1 MLKVNPLIPKIPMLI
16 SRSFTELM
24 LYRISLTLSYQILAV
39 TVGWHI
45 YEITKDPISLGLIGL
60 AEVVPYF
67 CSALFA
73 GHAVDVMSKRKI
85 AILGCLIH
93 AVIAALMVVV
103 TLDTMQLFDKHTQ
116 WFIYFGIGLAGLARA
131 FLRPTYQVLFAQV
144 LARKDFARGSAVGTV
159 IFQMSQV
166 AGPALGGVLI
176 AWPGLVSA
184 YVASGLFALCGVV
197 SLLLLSI
204 REDVSQQSSPSV
216 WKGIIQGLRFVFS
229 KQLML
234 AAMALD
240 MFAVLFGGAVS
251 MLPAFIDE
259 VLQGS
264 PENLGILR
272 AAPALGSALI
282 GLWLA
287 RVPIDQHAGKLML
300 AGVAGFGLAVIG
312 FGFSTSLWVAA
323 SCLLFTGIFDG
334 ISVVVRSTVFQ
345 LITPD
350 NMRGRVSAING
361 IFIGSSNEIGALES
375 GLAASLMGL
384 STSIVFGGG
393 MTILV
398 VIVCWFAAPQLRSL
412 HMNQLHEKSA

>member
-1 MLKVNPLIPKIPMLI
+1 MLI

-24 LYRISLTLSYQILAV
+24 FYRVSLTLSYQILAV

-45 YEITKDPISLGLIGL
+45 YVITKDPISLGLIGL

-73 GHAVDVMSKRKI
+73 GHAVDVMSKRRI
-85 AILGCLIH
+85 AIMGCAIH
-93 AVIAALMVVV
+93 ALIATLMVAV
-103 TLDTMQLFDKHTQ
+103 TLDALAATRVQTE
-116 WFIYFGIGLAGLARA
+116 WFIYLGMGLAGLARA

-144 LARKDFARGSAVGTV
+144 LKREEFVRGSAIGTV
-159 IFQMSQV
+159 VFQVAQV
-166 AGPALGGVLI
+166 AGPALGGALI
-176 AWPGLVSA
+176 AWTGLTSA
-184 YVASGLFALCGVV
+184 YVASGVFALTGIF
-197 SLLLLSI
+197 SLMLLHI
-204 REDVSQQSSPSV
+204 RQEPPHQSAGSMWS
-216 WKGIIQGLRFVFS
+216 GIVQGLHFVFT
-229 KQLML
+229 KQIML

-259 VLQGS
+259 VLKGS

-287 RVPIDQHAGKLML
+287 RAPIEHHAGRYML
-300 AGVAGFGLAVIG
+300 AAVAGFGLTAIA
-312 FGFSTSLWVAA
+312 FGLSTSLWFAA
-323 SCLLFTGIFDG
+323 ACLLLSGVFDG
-334 ISVVVRSTVFQ
+334 ISVVLRSTIFQ

-350 NMRGRVSAING
+350 HMRGRISAING

-384 STSIVFGGG
+384 SASIVFGGG
-393 MTILV
+393 MTLLV
-398 VIVCWFAAPQLRSL
+398 VIVCWIAAPQLRNL
-412 HMNQLHEKSA
+412 NLRHLHEKNA

>member
-1 MLKVNPLIPKIPMLI
+1 MLI

-24 LYRISLTLSYQILAV
+24 LYRVSLTLSYQILAV

-45 YEITKDPISLGLIGL
+45 YEITHDPLSLGLIGL
-60 AEVVPYF
+60 AEVLPYF

-73 GHAVDVMSKRKI
+73 GHAVDVMPKRRI
-85 AILGCLIH
+85 AIFGCLIH
-93 AVIAALMVVV
+93 AVIAGLLVVV
-103 TLDTMQLFDKHTQ
+103 TLDVMQVSSLHAK

-144 LARKDFARGSAVGTV
+144 LERKDFARGSAVGTV
-159 IFQMSQV
+159 IFQVSQV

-176 AWPGLVSA
+176 AWSGLVSA
-184 YVASGLFALCGVV
+184 YAVSGLFALCGVV
-197 SLLLLSI
+197 SLLLLTIHEESTQ
-204 REDVSQQSSPSV
+204 EKNPSV
-216 WKGIIQGLRFVFS
+216 WQGIVLGLQFVFT

-259 VLQGS
+259 ILQGS
-264 PENLGILR
+264 PENLGVLR

-282 GLWLA
+282 GLWLT
-287 RVPIDQHAGKLML
+287 RVPIDQHAGRLML
-300 AGVAGFGLAVIG
+300 GAVAGFGLAVIA
-312 FGFSTSLWVAA
+312 FGFSTSLWFAA
-323 SCLLFTGIFDG
+323 LCLLLTGVFDG

-384 STSIVFGGG
+384 SASIVFGGA
-393 MTILV
+393 MTLLV
-398 VIVCWFAAPQLRSL
+398 VLVCWFAAPQLRNL
-412 HMNQLHEKSA
+412 HIRHLQEKNA

>member
-1 MLKVNPLIPKIPMLI
+1 
-16 SRSFTELM
+16 M
-24 LYRISLTLSYQILAV
+24 LYRVSLTLSYQILAV

-45 YEITKDPISLGLIGL
+45 YEITRDPLSLGLIGL

-73 GHAVDVMSKRKI
+73 GHAVDVMSKRRI
-85 AILGCLIH
+85 AIFGCLIH
-93 AVIAALMVVV
+93 TVIAGLMVVV
-103 TLDTMQLFDKHTQ
+103 TLDTMHLFNPYAQ

-144 LARKDFARGSAVGTV
+144 LERKDYARGSAVGTV
-159 IFQMSQV
+159 IFQVSQV

-176 AWPGLVSA
+176 AWSGLVSA
-184 YVASGLFALCGVV
+184 YAASGFFALTGVV
-197 SLLLLSI
+197 SLLLLTI
-204 REDVSQQSSPSV
+204 REEITLEKNPSV
-216 WKGIIQGLRFVFS
+216 WQGIVLGLKFVFS

-259 VLQGS
+259 ILHGS

-300 AGVAGFGLAVIG
+300 AGVAGFGLAVIA

-323 SCLLFTGIFDG
+323 TCLLFTGIFDG

-350 NMRGRVSAING
+350 KMRGKVSAING

-384 STSIVFGGG
+384 STSIVFGGA
-393 MTILV
+393 MTLCI
-398 VIVCWFAAPQLRSL
+398 VIICCFAAPQLRNL
-412 HMNQLHEKSA
+412 HMHQLQEKST

>member
-1 MLKVNPLIPKIPMLI
+1 MLI

-24 LYRISLTLSYQILAV
+24 LYRVCLTLSYQILAV

-73 GHAVDVMSKRKI
+73 GHAVDVMSKRRI
-85 AILGCLIH
+85 AIFGCLIH
-93 AVIAALMVVV
+93 AVIAAFLVLVSMNKLAIFGV
-103 TLDTMQLFDKHTQ
+103 QAS

-144 LARKDFARGSAVGTV
+144 LARDQFARGSAIGTV
-159 IFQMSQV
+159 IFQVSQI
-166 AGPALGGVLI
+166 AGPAIGGVLI
-176 AWPGLVSA
+176 AWSGLISA
-184 YVASGLFALCGVV
+184 YLASGLFALCGVV
-197 SLLLLSI
+197 SLFFLNI
-204 REDVSQQSSPSV
+204 REELPAEKSQPV
-216 WKGIIQGLRFVFS
+216 WQGIAQGLRFVIS

-259 VLQGS
+259 ILQGS

-282 GLWLA
+282 GIWLA
-287 RVPIDQHAGKLML
+287 KMPIDRHAGKLML
-300 AGVAGFGLAVIG
+300 IAVGGFGVAVIAFGI
-312 FGFSTSLWVAA
+312 STSLWFAA
-323 SCLLFTGIFDG
+323 LCLLFTGVFDG
-334 ISVVVRSTVFQ
+334 VSVVVRSTVFQ

-384 STSIVFGGG
+384 SASIVFGGV
-393 MTILV
+393 MTVFV
-398 VIVCWFAAPQLRSL
+398 VIVCWYAAPQLRNL
-412 HMNQLHEKSA
+412 HIHQLHQKTIS

>member
-1 MLKVNPLIPKIPMLI
+1 MLI

-24 LYRISLTLSYQILAV
+24 FYRVSLTLSYQILAV

-45 YEITKDPISLGLIGL
+45 YEITKDPLSLGLIGL

-73 GHAVDVMSKRKI
+73 GHAVDVMPKRRI
-85 AILGCLIH
+85 AIFGCLIH
-93 AVIAALMVVV
+93 AVIAGLMVLVSA
-103 TLDTMQLFDKHTQ
+103 DAMGLFGLHAQ

-144 LARKDFARGSAVGTV
+144 LDRQDFARGSAIGTV
-159 IFQMSQV
+159 IFQVSQV
-166 AGPALGGVLI
+166 VGPALGGVLI
-176 AWPGLVSA
+176 AWTGLIFA
-184 YVASGLFALCGVV
+184 YAASGFFALCGVV
-197 SLLLLSI
+197 SLLLLNI
-204 REDVSQQSSPSV
+204 RQEPSLEKSPSM
-216 WKGIIQGLRFVFS
+216 WQGIVQGLRFVFT

-259 VLQGS
+259 ILQGS

-272 AAPALGSALI
+272 AAPALGSALM
-282 GLWLA
+282 GVWLA
-287 RVPIDQHAGKLML
+287 KLPIDRHAGKLML
-300 AGVAGFGLAVIG
+300 GAVAGFGLAVIA
-312 FGFSTSLWVAA
+312 FGFSTSLWFAA
-323 SCLLFTGIFDG
+323 ICLLFTGIFDSV
-334 ISVVVRSTVFQ
+334 SVVVRSTVFQ

-384 STSIVFGGG
+384 SASIVFGGA
-393 MTILV
+393 MTLLV
-398 VIVCWFAAPQLRSL
+398 VIVCWFVAPQLRGL
-412 HMNQLHEKSA
+412 HINHLHEKPTA

>member
-1 MLKVNPLIPKIPMLI
+1 MLI

-24 LYRISLTLSYQILAV
+24 LYRVCLTLSYQILAV

-73 GHAVDVMSKRKI
+73 GHAVDVMSKRRI
-85 AILGCLIH
+85 AIFGCLIH
-93 AVIAALMVVV
+93 AVIAAFLVLVSMNKLAILGV
-103 TLDTMQLFDKHTQ
+103 QAS

-144 LARKDFARGSAVGTV
+144 LARDQFARGSAIGTV
-159 IFQMSQV
+159 IFQVSQI
-166 AGPALGGVLI
+166 AGPAIGGVLI
-176 AWPGLVSA
+176 AWSGLISA
-184 YVASGLFALCGVV
+184 YLASGLFALCGVV
-197 SLLLLSI
+197 SLFFLNI
-204 REDVSQQSSPSV
+204 REELPAEKSQPV
-216 WKGIIQGLRFVFS
+216 WQGIAQGLRFVIS

-259 VLQGS
+259 ILQGS

-282 GLWLA
+282 GIWLA
-287 RVPIDQHAGKLML
+287 RMPIDRHAGKLML
-300 AGVAGFGLAVIG
+300 IAVGGFGLAVIA
-312 FGFSTSLWVAA
+312 FGVSTSLWFAA
-323 SCLLFTGIFDG
+323 LCLLFTGVFDG
-334 ISVVVRSTVFQ
+334 VSVVVRSTVFQ

-375 GLAASLMGL
+375 GLAASMMGL
-384 STSIVFGGG
+384 SASIVFGGV
-393 MTILV
+393 MTVFV
-398 VIVCWFAAPQLRSL
+398 VIVCWYAAPQLRNL
-412 HMNQLHEKSA
+412 HIHQLHQKTIS

>member
-1 MLKVNPLIPKIPMLI
+1 MLI

-45 YEITKDPISLGLIGL
+45 YEITHDPLSLGLIGL
-60 AEVVPYF
+60 AEVIPYF

-73 GHAVDVMSKRKI
+73 GHAVDVMSKRRI
-85 AILGCLIH
+85 AIFGCLIH
-93 AVIAALMVVV
+93 ALIAGLMVVV
-103 TLDTMQLFDKHTQ
+103 TIDYLSLFSAHAQ

-144 LARKDFARGSAVGTV
+144 LERKDFARGSAVGTV
-159 IFQMSQV
+159 IFQVSQV

-176 AWPGLVSA
+176 AWTGLVSA
-184 YVASGLFALCGVV
+184 YAASGAFALCGVV
-197 SLLLLSI
+197 SLLLLTI
-204 REDVSQQSSPSV
+204 REVLSPEKNPSV
-216 WKGIIQGLRFVFS
+216 WQGIVLGLKFVFT

-259 VLQGS
+259 ILQGS
-264 PENLGILR
+264 PENLGVLR
-272 AAPALGSALI
+272 AAPALGSALV

-287 RVPIDQHAGKLML
+287 RVPIDHHAGKLML
-300 AGVAGFGLAVIG
+300 AAVAGFGVAVIG
-312 FGFSTSLWVAA
+312 FGLSTSLWIAA
-323 SCLLFTGIFDG
+323 FCLLLTGMFDG

-384 STSIVFGGG
+384 SASIVFGGA
-393 MTILV
+393 MTLFV
-398 VIVCWFAAPQLRSL
+398 VMVCWFAAPQLRNL
-412 HMNQLHEKSA
+412 HINHLHEKSN

>member
-1 MLKVNPLIPKIPMLI
+1 MLI

-24 LYRISLTLSYQILAV
+24 FYRVSLTLSYQILAV

-45 YEITKDPISLGLIGL
+45 YEITHDPISLGLIGL
-60 AEVVPYF
+60 AEVIPYF

-73 GHAVDVMSKRKI
+73 GHAVDVMSKRRI
-85 AILGCLIH
+85 AIFGCLIH
-93 AVIAALMVVV
+93 AVIAGLMVVV
-103 TLDTMQLFDKHTQ
+103 TLDTMHLFSQHAR

-144 LARKDFARGSAVGTV
+144 LDRKDFARGSAVGTV
-159 IFQMSQV
+159 IFQVSQV

-176 AWPGLVSA
+176 AWSGLVWA
-184 YVASGLFALCGVV
+184 YAASGLFALCGVV
-197 SLLLLSI
+197 SLLLLTI
-204 REDVSQQSSPSV
+204 REELTDIQNPSV
-216 WKGIIQGLRFVFS
+216 WQGIVQGLRFVFT

-259 VLQGS
+259 ILQGS
-264 PENLGILR
+264 PENLGVLR

-282 GLWLA
+282 GVWLA
-287 RVPIDQHAGKLML
+287 RVPIDHHAGKLML
-300 AGVAGFGLAVIG
+300 SAVAGFGLAVIA

-323 SCLLFTGIFDG
+323 TCLLFTGIFDG

-384 STSIVFGGG
+384 STSIVFGGA
-393 MTILV
+393 TTLLV
-398 VIVCWFAAPQLRSL
+398 VIVCWFAAPQLRNL
-412 HMNQLHEKSA
+412 HINHLHEKPT